1 MTKSP
6 LIAWTSRLL
15 DSPLALDPMIGSEV
29 VKTIA
34 SFLDA
39 RRRALPH
46 RAAEELAGESQD
58 DFGMF
63 DIDFADPALDAL
75 LGVERD
81 GPAESPQ
88 DQLKVK
94 EQAFAQASLLL
105 LTLGRPLLT
114 LACTFTAHQD
124 QLVACLLPTRL
135 QHPHP
140 RPHRARRTYRRRSQ
154 CLRATDCRVL
164 DPLLDR
170 HDRERRRR
178 KLRCSS
184 VAELVDAM
192 ADRILRTLQ
201 DWSGYLRYGDHS
213 WKRIS
218 EPLGR
223 RDIGLLLAIQI
234 LGHDSTVFPVSFT
247 RAPPYS
253 L

>member
-1 MTKSP
+1 
-6 LIAWTSRLL
+6 
-15 DSPLALDPMIGSEV
+15 MIGSEV

-34 SFLDA
+34 SFLDV

-46 RAAEELAGESQD
+46 RAVEELAGESQD

-63 DIDFADPALDAL
+63 DMDFEDPALDAL

-81 GPAESPQ
+81 GPAEAPQ

-94 EQAFAQASLLL
+94 EQAFAQVSPTVLPLA
-105 LTLGRPLLT
+105 TLPLT
-114 LACTFTAHQD
+114 LANTLPAHKD
-124 QLVACLLPTRL
+124 QLVTCLLPTRL

-140 RPHRARRTYRRRSQ
+140 RPHRARRTYRWRSQ

-170 HDRERRRR
+170 HDRERCCCE
-178 KLRCSS
+178 LRLWP
-184 VAELVDAM
+184 ATELLSAT
-192 ADRILRTLQ
+192 ADRLILSVQ
-201 DWSGYLRYGDHS
+201 EWSGYLRYGDHS

-218 EPLGR
+218 DPLGR

-234 LGHDSTVFPVSFT
+234 LSHDSTVFPVGHT
-247 RAPPYS
+247 RAPSSS
-253 L
+253 LRN